1 MNDKHLSLIQ
11 AWIGLSGMLKNSR
24 FTKELPYGESIVMLQ
39 LYQAGDAPLS
49 IKQITESTRM
59 ITESTRM
66 LKSQVNRTINS
77 LEEKGLLFRCPGDG
91 DRRLGYVRANPERMD
106 IFLQVHRSSMAIADH
121 ISNIIGAEDTE
132 HFIRIVNKLAQS
144 GYHL

>member
-49 IKQITESTRM
+49 IKQ